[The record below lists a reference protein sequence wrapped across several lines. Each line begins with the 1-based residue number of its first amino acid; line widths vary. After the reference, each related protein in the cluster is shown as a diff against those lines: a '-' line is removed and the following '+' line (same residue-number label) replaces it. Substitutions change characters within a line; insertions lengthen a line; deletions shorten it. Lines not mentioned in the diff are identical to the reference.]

1 LYKKRI
7 ENLKK
12 RDFETRVSYEFE
24 QQLELSRQRLEA
36 GKSKLGTTVEKSILN
51 NDQTRGESNKEVDW
65 DSVGYESKNDVT
77 LAT

>member
-24 QQLELSRQRLEA
+24 QQLELSRQRLA
-36 GKSKLGTTVEKSILN
+36 GKSKLGTTFEKSILN
-51 NDQTRGESNKEVDW
+51 ND
-65 DSVGYESKNDVT
+65 
-77 LAT
+77 